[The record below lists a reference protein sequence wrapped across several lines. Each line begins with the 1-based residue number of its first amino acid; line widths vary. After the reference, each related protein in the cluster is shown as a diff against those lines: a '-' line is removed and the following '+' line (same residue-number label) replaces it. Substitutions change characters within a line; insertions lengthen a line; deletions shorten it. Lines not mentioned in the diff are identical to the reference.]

1 MNVFAQFCRPIA
13 MADLSVALNIA
24 AQMEATGMAGRRRK
38 QAVSGPRRMQEA
50 GAKLLVLGAAFL
62 LIPVFLS
69 SSPLGTAF
77 RSLGTLGWMFLG
89 IGAILLGLGIAL
101 GRRSTQPPEQANP
114 AAVRTRSRPAR
125 RASPDAARPE
135 PASVPRDSGNAEA
148 YQPPTEATQV
158 ASPAVPPAAPVRP
171 QSWSKA
177 VFDVIEWRRFD
188 LVVEKLMQQGGFQT
202 RAQSHGADGGVDIWV
217 LSRQDPS
224 TPISLVQCKHW
235 QGKRVG
241 VDKIRELRGVMASQN
256 VSNGQFATTST
267 FTPDAIEFARANGV
281 GLLDV
286 DALLALIARR
296 TPEQQ
301 AELLA
306 VALDGD
312 YWKPTCV
319 NCGVKMTER
328 TPRAGGSWFWGCVN
342 YPGCRTTLAMRAAEQ
357 T

>member
-1 MNVFAQFCRPIA
+1 
-13 MADLSVALNIA
+13 
-24 AQMEATGMAGRRRK
+24 MAGRRRR
-38 QAVSGPRRMQEA
+38 QAASGPRRMQEA
-50 GAKLLVLGAAFL
+50 GVKLLVLGAAFL
-62 LIPVFLS
+62 LIPLFLS

-89 IGAILLGLGIAL
+89 IGAILLGLGIAI
-101 GRRSTQPPEQANP
+101 GRRSTQPPEQASP
-114 AAVRTRSRPAR
+114 AAVRTRSRTAR
-125 RASPDAARPE
+125 LASPDPATPE
-135 PASVPRDSGNAEA
+135 PASVQRASGIEGAN
-148 YQPPTEATQV
+148 QPPTQASQV
-158 ASPAVPPAAPVRP
+158 ASPAVPPAAPARP

-177 VFDVIEWRRFD
+177 VFDVIEWRRFEA
-188 LVVEKLMQQGGFQT
+188 VVEKLMQRGGFQT

-235 QGKRVG
+235 QGKPVG
-241 VDKIRELRGVMASQN
+241 VDKIRELRGVMASQRVN
-256 VSNGQFATTST
+256 SGQFTTTST
-267 FTPDAIEFARANGV
+267 FTADAIEFARANSV

-296 TPEQQ
+296 SPEQQ

-306 VALDGD
+306 IALEGD

-328 TPRAGGSWFWGCVN
+328 MPRAGGSWFWGCVN

>member
-1 MNVFAQFCRPIA
+1 
-13 MADLSVALNIA
+13 
-24 AQMEATGMAGRRRK
+24 MAGRRRK
-38 QAVSGPRRMQEA
+38 QAVSGPRRLQEV

-62 LIPVFLS
+62 LIPMFLS

-89 IGAILLGLGIAL
+89 IGAILLGTGIAFA
-101 GRRSTQPPEQANP
+101 RRVTQPSGQASP
-114 AAVRTRSRPAR
+114 VTVRTRNRPAR
-125 RASPDAARPE
+125 RAGADPAEPETAGVQGASSDTRAPQPSAA
-135 PASVPRDSGNAEA
+135 
-148 YQPPTEATQV
+148 ATQV
-158 ASPAVPPAAPVRP
+158 STQSAAPVAPTRP
-171 QSWSKA
+171 QSWSKT
-177 VFDVIEWRRFD
+177 VFDVIEWRRFEA
-188 LVVEKLMQQGGFQT
+188 VVEKLMQQGGFQT

-241 VDKIRELRGVMASQN
+241 VDKIRELRGVMASQH

-286 DALLALIARR
+286 DALHALIARR

-306 VALDGD
+306 VALEDE

-328 TPRAGGSWFWGCVN
+328 APRGGGNEFWGCMN
-342 YPGCRTTLAMRAAEQ
+342 FPGCRTTLPMRTSAQ
-357 T
+357 